1 VRNAIISITPLHI
14 RREGMATASP
24 LHQRKLKILLLRP
37 GDRDATGTE
46 ERLIAAGH
54 CVNSAAD
61 AQDAARLLRTR
72 PVNLVLL
79 EGHKSSA
86 VLEVVSILRGQNG
99 RLSTRYTPIFLI
111 ASASAPLATH
121 SAHLDG
127 VVTAPINCDALVS
140 AYAAF
145 LSASLNQVHQTS
157 EAPRSCEIDAA
168 IDRLG
173 GDVELYKDLA
183 ARFLDDTAGTRR
195 ALETAYERRDA
206 ASLHRAAHSLKGLA
220 ASVGA
225 VTVAGVLGE
234 LEALGRT
241 ANLDQMSA
249 VWQRFQNEMATAAD
263 QLAIYHR
270 ACFSAHL
277 HLA

>member
-1 VRNAIISITPLHI
+1 
-14 RREGMATASP
+14 
-24 LHQRKLKILLLRP
+24 
-37 GDRDATGTE
+37 
-46 ERLIAAGH
+46 LIAAGH
-54 CVNSAAD
+54 YVSSAVD
-61 AQDAARLLRTR
+61 AHDAARLLRTR

-79 EGHKSSA
+79 EGHNSPA
-86 VLEVVSILRGQNG
+86 VLEVISIMRGQNG
-99 RLSTRYTPIFLI
+99 RLSTRYTPIFVI
-111 ASASAPLATH
+111 ASASSPVAVD

-127 VVTAPINCDALVS
+127 IVTAPLDCDALVS
-140 AYAAF
+140 AYAGF
-145 LSASLNQVHQTS
+145 LSTSLNKVHREE

-173 GDVELYKDLA
+173 GDVELYKDLV

-195 ALETAYERRDA
+195 TLEAAYERRDA
-206 ASLHRAAHSLKGLA
+206 ASLHRAAHSLKGLT

-225 VTVAGVLGE
+225 VSVAGVLGE

-241 ANLDQMSA
+241 EDFEQMPL
-249 VWQRFQNEMATAAD
+249 VWRRFQSEMATTAD

-270 ACFSAHL
+270 AYFPAHL